1 MKGTDM
7 KLFQYAFKGFF
18 LLALCINLHA
28 QSTGSWTRNNVQV
41 ELANGKISISQNQKH
56 LTTISSINFN
66 FTQPKSITI
75 AKQSSDTLSVLLAY
89 PLTAS
94 YRDVTTD
101 VLATID
107 ITVENGII
115 RFHSKPGW
123 ASNVTIQLQD
133 NGEQYFG
140 VLEPLF
146 PNNQRS
152 PNLRGNVVSV
162 DVTGDASW
170 YHENYASVWS
180 AFYMTNNG
188 YASFFDSFAAGVY
201 TLGINGVTEL
211 YHRTGNLDWYL
222 ITGTNGD
229 AIMQRYYSI
238 IGKPKFVPMWA
249 CGPVAWRDENKGGA
263 NEILDDIQQ
272 MTNLKIPFTAWFV
285 DRPYS
290 NGAEAWSKMDFNDKF
305 ANPKEWINTIRSKYN
320 LRFMTW
326 VAPATF
332 ADKDFPGLFPSQE
345 GYIDLTNPDGVK
357 EFGKR
362 LKENQ
367 YSIGV
372 QGHKLDRADQ
382 LFPQMYPW
390 HDRTPI
396 AERRNKYLYLYAKVT
411 DSLLRDSFQ
420 DDQVNF
426 ARASFHRSQPYLS
439 ALWGGDSR
447 SSWDGLAGNI
457 ANAMRCGF
465 MGFPVWGSDVGGYL
479 GGRIAE
485 DLYARWLEFGVWS
498 ALYEIKLDDAG
509 GVHKDRVPW
518 RYSERLQTIFRNCNE
533 LRMQLQPYIFSLA
546 NTSYKNGVAMK
557 PLAYAFSDDKKT
569 YDVWNEYLL
578 GNTFLV
584 APILDTTGTRT
595 VYLPHGTWY
604 DYNDLNKTYEGGKEI
619 TVTVPLE
626 QIPVFVRAN
635 SLYVTGMLADG
646 NTKLWSTNK
655 PHLNIHAFAGND
667 TETASFDYVD
677 ALDGNKEKTITI
689 TNNGNELQISVPSL
703 TIASSVLIKLE
714 KKPSSATL
722 NGTQTKIAWNKKISV
737 ASIELEKGSA
747 ANIVITR

>member
-1 MKGTDM
+1 
-7 KLFQYAFKGFF
+7 
-18 LLALCINLHA
+18 
-28 QSTGSWTRNNVQV
+28 
-41 ELANGKISISQNQKH
+41 
-56 LTTISSINFN
+56 
-66 FTQPKSITI
+66 
-75 AKQSSDTLSVLLAY
+75 
-89 PLTAS
+89 
-94 YRDVTTD
+94 
-101 VLATID
+101 
-107 ITVENGII
+107 
-115 RFHSKPGW
+115 
-123 ASNVTIQLQD
+123 
-133 NGEQYFG
+133 
-140 VLEPLF
+140 
-146 PNNQRS
+146 
-152 PNLRGNVVSV
+152 
-162 DVTGDASW
+162 
-170 YHENYASVWS
+170 
-180 AFYMTNNG
+180 
-188 YASFFDSFAAGVY
+188 
-201 TLGINGVTEL
+201 
-211 YHRTGNLDWYL
+211 
-222 ITGTNGD
+222 
-229 AIMQRYYSI
+229 
-238 IGKPKFVPMWA
+238 
-249 CGPVAWRDENKGGA
+249 
-263 NEILDDIQQ
+263 
-272 MTNLKIPFTAWFV
+272 
-285 DRPYS
+285 
-290 NGAEAWSKMDFNDKF
+290 
-305 ANPKEWINTIRSKYN
+305 
-320 LRFMTW
+320 
-326 VAPATF
+326 
-332 ADKDFPGLFPSQE
+332 
-345 GYIDLTNPDGVK
+345 
-357 EFGKR
+357 
-362 LKENQ
+362 
-367 YSIGV
+367 
-372 QGHKLDRADQ
+372 
-382 LFPQMYPW
+382 
-390 HDRTPI
+390 
-396 AERRNKYLYLYAKVT
+396 LYLYAKVT